1 MENCRKENADH
12 LNAPVFKK
20 AGVIINGC
28 LYANDSTRGMTMKKV
43 LLVALMAVAGLAHA
57 EPTAAKKELIDKVL
71 KLNQPALNVLAVQL
85 ADRPV
90 AAMMQQVSQTLQFRV
105 PSEKREALMKDIQ
118 GDIKKYGEET
128 VPLLRDRANKLA
140 PTTAGVLLDEK
151 FSEEELKQ
159 LVTVLESPV
168 LAKFSQLN
176 GEMTK
181 SLVEKLVADT
191 RGTVEPKIK
200 VLQQS
205 VQNRVNAAIE
215 SGGATGGASGTTG
228 GAKAAPAAK
237 PASK

>member
-1 MENCRKENADH
+1 
-12 LNAPVFKK
+12 
-20 AGVIINGC
+20 
-28 LYANDSTRGMTMKKV
+28 MKKV
-43 LLVALMAVAGLAHA
+43 FLAALVAVAGLAHA

-90 AAMMQQVSQTLQFRV
+90 AAMMQQASQTLQFRV
-105 PSEKREALMKDIQ
+105 PSEKREALTKDIQ
-118 GDIKKYGEET
+118 ADIKKYGEET
-128 VPLLRDRANKLA
+128 VPLLRERANKLA
-140 PTTAGVLLDEK
+140 PTTVGVLLDEK

-181 SLVEKLVADT
+181 SLIEKLVADT
-191 RGTVEPKIK
+191 RGVVEPKIK

-205 VQNRVNAAIE
+205 VQNRVNAAID
-215 SGGATGGASGTTG
+215 SGGGGT
-228 GAKAAPAAK
+228 KAAPAAK

>member
-1 MENCRKENADH
+1 
-12 LNAPVFKK
+12 
-20 AGVIINGC
+20 
-28 LYANDSTRGMTMKKV
+28 MKKL

-90 AAMMQQVSQTLQFRV
+90 AAMMQQVSQAVQFRV
-105 PSEKREALMKDIQ
+105 PSEKREALSKDIQ
-118 GDIKKYGEET
+118 ADIKKYGEET
-128 VPLLRDRANKLA
+128 VPMLRERANKLA
-140 PTTAGVLLDEK
+140 PTTIGVLLDEK

-176 GEMTK
+176 SEMTK

-191 RGTVEPKIK
+191 RSTVEPKIK

-205 VQNRVNAAIE
+205 VQTRVNSAIDA
-215 SGGATGGASGTTG
+215 GGG